1 MAGTTKITIRMM
13 MMAVAVLAGGMF
25 AAQAMAQ
32 QVVSGPVVETAPVR
46 PRAPQPTRQ
55 YRSYSVNPSRGEVR
69 RDGPHSGEASW
80 RHAGAKAVGHYSGGR

>member
-1 MAGTTKITIRMM
+1 MTTTTRM

-32 QVVSGPVVETAPVR
+32 QVVSGPVVQPAPA
-46 PRAPQPTRQ
+46 RARVTQPTRQ
-55 YRSYSVNPSRGEVR
+55 YRSYSVNPARSEVR